1 EAARQS
7 GGDAARALRRLD
19 QDGPRTAEGIEQ
31 WPCRV
36 PPGEGE
42 QARREVLLERG
53 LALVVAPAPAPLE
66 QRLARQVEV
75 EARLPLVQVREY
87 AYVGL
92 PGVDRGSLARA
103 LAEEVDDGVLDA
115 QRGEVQAAQRRAA
128 PRDVHPQR
136 LARIEPGAPVDRA
149 GDPVELVL
157 VAVRGV
163 GKTQQDARGDA
174 RPQVRPVGEAEVALE
189 RYAAT
194 GGRRGCAERAQFERE
209 GFLQPVR
216 AGGMERE
223 EGARREP
230 QRPVSGQA
238 RDPAGR

>member
-1 EAARQS
+1 
-7 GGDAARALRRLD
+7 
-19 QDGPRTAEGIEQ
+19 
-31 WPCRV
+31 
-36 PPGEGE
+36 
-42 QARREVLLERG
+42 
-53 LALVVAPAPAPLE
+53 
-66 QRLARQVEV
+66 
-75 EARLPLVQVREY
+75 
-87 AYVGL
+87 
-92 PGVDRGSLARA
+92 
-103 LAEEVDDGVLDA
+103 AEEVDDGVLDA

-136 LARIEPGAPVDRA
+136 LARSEPGAPVDRA
-149 GDPVELVL
+149 GDQVELVL

-163 GKTQQDARGDA
+163 GNTQQDARGGA

-238 RDPAGR
+238 RDPAGRDGPGPKSPRRAAGTRAPRRPRRRSEEHTSELQSRENLVCRLLLEKKK